1 MIQRQNKVNYRD
13 LFSGLDDLSDIFTR
27 FTGECLTGTACDTSK
42 NVRRY
47 VNSIGIPAEI
57 EEKDDRY
64 IIELELPRYKKDEI
78 DVSLS
83 ENVLTIKT
91 KQPEIV
97 IDSADKPKQKLKPI
111 LERSF
116 KLKKLVSPEDIKAK
130 LLDGILTLELIF
142 DKKYLS
148 QKISIA

>member
-83 ENVLTIKT
+83 ENVLTVKT
-91 KQPEIV
+91 NQPNQPKIV
-97 IDSADKPKQKLKPI
+97 IDSTKKLKPI

-142 DKKYLS
+142 DKKYLA